1 MADDGEADEEPDGR
15 LDRVDL
21 AVAAAVAVAMVPV
34 AVDVAVAL
42 LDPLPVLDTDAVAD
56 TDPVADA
63 VLAEGDGDA
72 EPVDEADRKALRERL
87 GDLAEEADAV
97 GERTEVVDAEVVT
110 DVTDVAEPTLE
121 ALATDELVADCKL
134 VMLRLLLAPGV

>member
-1 MADDGEADEEPDGR
+1 
-15 LDRVDL
+15 
-21 AVAAAVAVAMVPV
+21 MVPV

-72 EPVDEADRKALRERL
+72 EPVDEADLKALRERL

-97 GERTEVVDAEVVT
+97 GERTEVVDADVVA
-110 DVTDVAEPTLE
+110 DVTDVAELTLE
-121 ALATDELVADCKL
+121 TLARDELVADCKP